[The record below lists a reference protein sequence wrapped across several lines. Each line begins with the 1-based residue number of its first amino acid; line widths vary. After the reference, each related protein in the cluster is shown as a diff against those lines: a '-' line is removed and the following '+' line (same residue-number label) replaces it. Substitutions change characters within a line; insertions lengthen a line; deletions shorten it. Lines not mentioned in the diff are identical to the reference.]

1 MSRLLRRPDDIETG
15 DALAMVVKLTGPLVH
30 LCDEHVLKHGIPVPL
45 EHARELRDRFFGR
58 FVEPEATVD
67 VLI

>member
-1 MSRLLRRPDDIETG
+1 
-15 DALAMVVKLTGPLVH
+15 MVVKLTGPLVH